1 MRIDGRE
8 KGLSC
13 WVGDVT
19 ITRKL
24 SGEPSVKK
32 SESPLNSIWLFLMVG
47 STVVAT
53 MRGTLPELTEAAFE
67 SAANAVTLA
76 IGLIGALALWLG
88 ILRVVEVA
96 GLMEAIAQGIRPLML
111 RLFPDIPADHPAMSA
126 MILNLAA
133 NALGLGNAATPIGL
147 KAMKEL
153 NRLNSDPGTATNAM
167 CLFLAI
173 NTSSVTLLPIGAIA
187 VRASAGATNPG
198 AIIIPSLVATVAS
211 TTVAIVAAKVLAHR
225 NQDTAPNPPVNAPEL
240 DSDSPSQSPEYA
252 QPVEPLEPPGLVG
265 RLFFGG
271 LIVLFFGVL
280 LYRLTITGT
289 AGLASTQIIEAISN
303 GLLPLVICSFLLIGY
318 FRGVKVYEVLTEGA
332 KEGFDI
338 AVRIIPFLV
347 AIFVAIGMFRTSGAL
362 DVMTAVLSPITNL
375 IAMPPEALPMALIR
389 PLSGSGAFGV
399 MSEIVENDPDGFLS
413 YLVSTMQGSTET
425 TFYVMAV
432 YFGSIGVS
440 RTRHTLPAALLAD
453 ATGMLASLLICRL
466 TF

>member
-1 MRIDGRE
+1 M
-8 KGLSC
+8 
-13 WVGDVT
+13 
-19 ITRKL
+19 
-24 SGEPSVKK
+24 KK

-47 STVVAT
+47 STVVAA

-96 GLMEAIAQGIRPLML
+96 GVMEAIARGIRPLMI
-111 RLFPDIPADHPAMSA
+111 RLFPDIPPDHPALSA
-126 MILNLAA
+126 IILNISA

-147 KAMKEL
+147 KAMNEL
-153 NRLNSDPGTATNAM
+153 NRLNPDPGTATNAM

-173 NTSSVTLLPIGAIA
+173 NTSSVTILPIGAIA
-187 VRASAGATNPG
+187 VRASAGASNPG
-198 AIIIPSLVATVAS
+198 AIIIPSIIATCAS
-211 TTVAIVAAKVLAHR
+211 TTVAILAAKFLAHR
-225 NQDTAPNPPVNAPEL
+225 NRDSDPNPPVIVPESG
-240 DSDSPSQSPEYA
+240 SDTPSEPAEYA

-271 LIVLFFGVL
+271 LIVLFFGAI
-280 LYRLTITGT
+280 LYRLTIAGT
-289 AGLASTQIIEAISN
+289 AGLATTQIIEAISN

-347 AIFVAIGMFRTSGAL
+347 AIFVAIGMFRSSGAL
-362 DVMTAVLSPITNL
+362 DVMTAALSPVTNL

-399 MSEIVENDPDGFLS
+399 MAEIVENDPDGFLS

-432 YFGSIGVS
+432 YFGSIGVV

-453 ATGMLASLLICRL
+453 VTGILASLLICHL